1 MADSVANLAR
11 ARRMPCEEVLLG
23 RLKSSER
30 EQLWAFWREHLD
42 CWRRSNLNQR
52 EYCEANGL
60 SLKRF
65 GNWRAKFKDEGIVPE
80 RKLLWRR
87 GSKADLGASP
97 RTSPMTNPRTV
108 ASAPPPVEGPAAR
121 TAPNGARRHFSEEA
135 KRQIVEEACRPGAS
149 VSSVARQYGVATSV
163 LFRWRQALGL
173 GASQEASAFAAV
185 RITDGAEASADPPSA
200 DPPPAPPAAPPV
212 IVERPAPGVEIE
224 LIGGR
229 RVRFDRDVDPET
241 VRRLVSVLEGEQ
253 S

>member
-1 MADSVANLAR
+1 
-11 ARRMPCEEVLLG
+11 LG

-87 GSKADLGASP
+87 GSKADPGASP
-97 RTSPMTNPRTV
+97 RTSPMTSPMTN
-108 ASAPPPVEGPAAR
+108 ASVPPPVGGPAAR
-121 TAPNGARRHFSEEA
+121 TAPNGARRHFNEEA

-173 GASQEASAFAAV
+173 GASQEVPAFAAV
-185 RITDGAEASADPPSA
+185 RITDGAEADPPSVDMQTA
-200 DPPPAPPAAPPV
+200 PAAPSV

-241 VRRLVSVLEGEQ
+241 VKRLVSALEGDR

>member
-1 MADSVANLAR
+1 M
-11 ARRMPCEEVLLG
+11 G

-42 CWRRSNLNQR
+42 RWRRSDLNQR

-65 GNWRAKFKDEGIVPE
+65 GNWRAKFKDEGVVPE

-97 RTSPMTNPRTV
+97 RTSTRTNATTAPRDE
-108 ASAPPPVEGPAAR
+108 APAPQIA
-121 TAPNGARRHFSEEA
+121 TAPNGARRQFSEDA
-135 KRQIVEEACRPGAS
+135 KRKIVEEACRPGVS
-149 VSSVARQYGVATSV
+149 VSSVARRYGVSTSV

-173 GASQEASAFAAV
+173 GASQREPAFASVRIVEGTEASAN
-185 RITDGAEASADPPSA
+185 PPST
-200 DPPPAPPAAPPV
+200 DFPPAPVAPPV
-212 IVERPAPGVEIE
+212 IVERSKPGVEIE

-229 RVRFDRDVDPET
+229 RVRFDRDIDPET
-241 VRRLVSVLEGEQ
+241 VRRLVSVLEGER